1 MTKRVTKNY
10 PLEFKQSSAKLA
22 VDSEC
27 SISQTAREL
36 GINAT
41 TLYGWVK
48 RFYPEQALKA
58 NKEDELNEEVKRL
71 RREIVRLKQ
80 ERDILKKAAVYF
92 ASEIS

>member
-1 MTKRVTKNY
+1 MTKRVTNNY

-27 SISQTAREL
+27 SILQTAREL

-92 ASEIS
+92 ASEI